1 MPVGDRGRRDGRA
14 SVLPEGGWC
23 VDQTSRIEDVVTRIV
38 SGDIG
43 AELQLTSVDVVGAV
57 LFLIPAI
64 QESFCTLR
72 ANQLGCM
79 GYR

>member
-1 MPVGDRGRRDGRA
+1 VGDRGHRDGRA

-23 VDQTSRIEDVVTRIV
+23 IDQTSRIEDVVTRIV

-57 LFLIPAI
+57 VLFLIPAI
-64 QESFCTLR
+64 QESFCTL
-72 ANQLGCM
+72 C
-79 GYR
+79 